1 MRRKIAAGNWKMNG
15 TLTQLEHLNVLAKR
29 HPTPKVDIVVC
40 PPNTLIAPA
49 TAQTDT
55 TAIAIGA
62 QDCHTATTGAHTG
75 DTSAQ
80 MLSEAGAT
88 HVLVGHSERRR
99 DHDETDRVVCGKAQA
114 AIAQGLIA
122 IICLG
127 ETLQQREAGSTLE
140 VIADQLAASIP
151 DIANGETAVIAYEPV
166 WAIGTGLVATAAQ
179 IGEVHGFIR
188 AQLIKRFGEDA
199 GQTFRLLYGGSV
211 KAGNADEIFAVA
223 DVDGALVGG
232 ASLNCDDFSPIITA
246 LENSSP

>member
-1 MRRKIAAGNWKMNG
+1 M
-15 TLTQLEHLNVLAKR
+15 
-29 HPTPKVDIVVC
+29 
-40 PPNTLIAPA
+40 
-49 TAQTDT
+49 
-55 TAIAIGA
+55 
-62 QDCHTATTGAHTG
+62 
-75 DTSAQ
+75 
-80 MLSEAGAT
+80 
-88 HVLVGHSERRR
+88 
-99 DHDETDRVVCGKAQA
+99 
-114 AIAQGLIA
+114 
-122 IICLG
+122 
-127 ETLQQREAGSTLE
+127 
-140 VIADQLAASIP
+140 IADQLAASIP
-151 DIANGETAVIAYEPV
+151 DIATGETAVIAYEPV

>member
-15 TLTQLEHLNVLAKR
+15 TLTQLDQLNALAKH
-29 HPTPKVDIVVC
+29 HPAPLVDIVLC
-40 PPNTLIAPA
+40 PPNTLLAPA
-49 TAQTDT
+49 AAQTAAT
-55 TAIAIGA
+55 SIAIGA
-62 QDCHTATTGAHTG
+62 QDCHAAASGAHTG

-80 MLSEAGAT
+80 MIAEAGAT
-88 HVLVGHSERRR
+88 HVLVGHSERRC
-99 DHDETDRVVCGKAQA
+99 DHNETDTAVCAKAQA
-114 AIAQGLIA
+114 AMVQALIA
-122 IICLG
+122 VICVG
-127 ETLQQREAGSTLE
+127 ETLQQREAGSTLA
-140 VIADQLAASIP
+140 VIAEQLAASIP
-151 DIANGETAVIAYEPV
+151 DTATGQTVVIAYEPV

-188 AQLIKRFGEDA
+188 DRLIARFGDDA

-246 LENSSP
+246 LQNSSA

>member
-1 MRRKIAAGNWKMNG
+1 
-15 TLTQLEHLNVLAKR
+15 
-29 HPTPKVDIVVC
+29 
-40 PPNTLIAPA
+40 
-49 TAQTDT
+49 
-55 TAIAIGA
+55 
-62 QDCHTATTGAHTG
+62 
-75 DTSAQ
+75 
-80 MLSEAGAT
+80 MLSEAGAS
-88 HVLVGHSERRR
+88 HVLVGHSERRC

-151 DIANGETAVIAYEPV
+151 DRATGETAVIAYEPV